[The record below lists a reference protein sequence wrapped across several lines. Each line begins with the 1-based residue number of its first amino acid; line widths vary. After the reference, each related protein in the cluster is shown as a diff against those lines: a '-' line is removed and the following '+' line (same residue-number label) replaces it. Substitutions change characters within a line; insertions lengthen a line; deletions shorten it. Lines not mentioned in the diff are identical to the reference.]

1 MSTPSNDRTARLEGV
16 IEVVILLAVAGMA
29 GAASFTH
36 VHDWTMRFSPDGTG
50 DWFGWANAMV
60 TELIPT
66 AAGLEARR
74 RKHLTGKA
82 GRYPIAL
89 IVGAMGLSLTGQF
102 AEATPSVFGWIVAAI
117 PAVGFLALVKLML
130 SRPAGHTETDQDTTE
145 QPTPANG
152 HAAPTDV
159 SWQTSTDSDPV
170 PVTPAAPA
178 QPATIPAHLL
188 PTARFA
194 VTNHQQTHGRP
205 ITAEELSARMSVTPA
220 VAGQLLTFFNPG
232 QTPPPVRVNGQHLD
246 TAPIGGAR

>member
-1 MSTPSNDRTARLEGV
+1 VTTNRTGRTARLEGV

-36 VHDWTMRFSPDGTG
+36 VHDWTMRYSPAGTG

-82 GRYPIAL
+82 GRYPITL

-102 AEATPSVFGWIVAAI
+102 AEATRSIFGWIVAAI

-130 SRPAGHTETDQDTTE
+130 SRLNRPTRTTPDDHTTTDNSGATSTNTSE
-145 QPTPANG
+145 K
-152 HAAPTDV
+152 
-159 SWQTSTDSDPV
+159 TSTDRDPE
-170 PVTPAAPA
+170 PVTVTPVIQTEPVKV
-178 QPATIPAHLL
+178 PAHLL
-188 PTARFA
+188 PTARFVA
-194 VTNHQQTHGRP
+194 TNYESATGQP
-205 ITAEELSARMSVTPA
+205 ITPEELSVRMSIDHDTATRILATVDPSRAPA
-220 VAGQLLTFFNPG
+220 P
-232 QTPPPVRVNGQHLD
+232 RVNGNPPHV
-246 TAPIGGAR
+246 AAIGGAR